1 MNKSILYIIILLF
14 ISNCSVNK
22 NDNIEYENQIEIFK
36 KIEPIQKE
44 FNQNLKIKKFQDFKI
59 NPFIKNNSNN
69 NGNIDFD
76 TNFEKISNYKISKLK
91 KFISNQPELFFTDN
105 ENIIFFD
112 GKGSVFKLNHDLKE
126 IWKVNNYNKKEKKL
140 SPILYFAQFEK
151 SLIINDNISKLYS
164 INLND
169 GKVIW
174 SKYSSSSF
182 NSNIKI
188 YKDKFFTVDFDNVI
202 RAISAKDGNE
212 LWNFKTDNSFIKSQK
227 KLSIILKDEI
237 VFFIN
242 NVGDVTALDVNNGS
256 LVWQTPTQS
265 NLIYQDA
272 FTLENSDLVFENDTI
287 YFSNNKNEFFSIDAR
302 TGIIKWTQS
311 INSSLRPTII
321 DNLIFTISNEGYLFI
336 IDDRTG
342 NILRITDILTNFK
355 NRENIKPIGFIHGR
369 HKIFVSLN
377 NGQIISL
384 NSTTGEQQKITKVHG
399 SKVSRPYIFKNSM
412 YLIKDNA
419 VSKIN

>member
-22 NDNIEYENQIEIFK
+22 NESIEYENQIEIFK

-44 FNQNLKIKKFQDFKI
+44 FNQNLKIKKFQNFKI

-311 INSSLRPTII
+311 INSNLRPTII

-377 NGQIISL
+377 NGQIISI
-384 NSTTGEQQKITKVHG
+384 NSITGEQQKITKVHG